1 MITLYADE
9 ITTEVAHYG
18 QNKMLGY
25 CFYTCNIKCKH
36 LLVKSLPMHN
46 IGIHRITLSAKWPTL
61 SCAVMPHSRQ
71 DSQAM
76 NKSVSWKVYCVHSFG
91 TCLCKLAS
99 KQDY

>member
-46 IGIHRITLSAKWPTL
+46 IGIHRIYFE
-61 SCAVMPHSRQ
+61 C
-71 DSQAM
+71 
-76 NKSVSWKVYCVHSFG
+76 KVANTFMCCNAPQQ
-91 TCLCKLAS
+91 TR
-99 KQDY
+99 